1 MRLDGI
7 SLTCSSP
14 YLFRFRPILG
24 EVHAR
29 LEERLA
35 ERKRIAQDCT
45 GSLFKT

>member
-24 EVHAR
+24 EVA
-29 LEERLA
+29 A
-35 ERKRIAQDCT
+35 TDATVIN
-45 GSLFKT
+45 GV